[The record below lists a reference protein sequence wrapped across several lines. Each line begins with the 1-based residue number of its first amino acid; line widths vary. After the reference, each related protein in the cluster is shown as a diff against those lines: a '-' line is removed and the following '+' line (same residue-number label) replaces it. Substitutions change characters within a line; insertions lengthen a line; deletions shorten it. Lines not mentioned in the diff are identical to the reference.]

1 MAITDKNKS
10 TIERLK
16 ELKSLYEAGILTKEE
31 MEVEKAE
38 ILGTNKN
45 DTTGEIASK

>member
-16 ELKSLYEAGILTKEE
+16 ELSVLYEAGALTQEE
-31 MEVEKAE
+31 MDAEKA
-38 ILGTNKN
+38 
-45 DTTGEIASK
+45 